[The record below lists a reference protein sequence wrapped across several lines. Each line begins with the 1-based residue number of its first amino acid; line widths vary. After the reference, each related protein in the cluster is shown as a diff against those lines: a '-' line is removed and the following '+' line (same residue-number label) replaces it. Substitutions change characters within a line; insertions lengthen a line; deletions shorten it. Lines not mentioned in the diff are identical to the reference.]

1 MRIAAILCI
10 CALAACA
17 QDIEALKKAVAEKP
31 QDANAHF
38 DLALAYSIA
47 GNDTGAIPEYQKA
60 LELQPDFFEA
70 SVNFGQVLL
79 RAKMPAEAV
88 TQLERAHQQK
98 PGEFTP
104 AFYLAEGLF
113 DLGRFGDAIPIY
125 EAAVKIDPKS
135 ADAELGLGRSLAQT
149 GKLDDAEPHYRN
161 AAKLNPEAQRM
172 LLELG
177 QMRESKGDVTGA
189 IAIYRE
195 FPQDPDV
202 KKRADQ
208 LAFNSAVETARS
220 LVREGKTKEASVIAG
235 QLSAADPQNFELRM
249 FHARLLRDLHSTK
262 EAEEAFLQA
271 AAVKPD
277 AAEAWSEL
285 AGVLIL
291 EEKYPEALIALDKVK
306 ALGAEA
312 AGHMFFRATT
322 LDHLK
327 RKKEALE
334 YYQRF
339 LETSR
344 TNPDQEFQAR
354 QRVRILESELK
365 R

>member
-1 MRIAAILCI
+1 MRIAAILFI
-10 CALAACA
+10 CALTAGA
-17 QDIEALKKAVAEKP
+17 QDIEALKKAVADKP
-31 QDANAHF
+31 QDVNAHF

-47 GNDTGAIPEYQKA
+47 GNDAAAIPEYRKV
-60 LELQPDFFEA
+60 LELQPDLFEA
-70 SVNFGQVLL
+70 QMNLGQVLL

-98 PGEFTP
+98 ANEFPP
-104 AFYLAEGLF
+104 AFYLAEALF
-113 DLGRFGDAIPIY
+113 DLGRFGEAVPMY

-135 ADAELGLGRSLAQT
+135 AEAELGWGRSLAQS
-149 GKLDDAEPHYRN
+149 GKLDEAEPHYRN
-161 AAKLNPEAQRM
+161 AAKLNPEMQRG

-177 QMRESKGDVTGA
+177 QMRESKGDVNGA

-195 FPQDPDV
+195 FPQDPDL

-208 LAFNSAVETARS
+208 LSFNSAVEAARS
-220 LVREGKTKEASVIAG
+220 LLKEGKTKEADEIAAR
-235 QLSAADPQNFELRM
+235 LVAADPQNYELRM

-262 EAEEAFLQA
+262 EAEEAFLHA

-277 AAEAWSEL
+277 AAEVWSEL

-291 EEKYPEALIALDKVK
+291 EEKYPEALVALDKVK
-306 ALGAEA
+306 ALGAEGP
-312 AGHMFFRATT
+312 GHMFFRATT
-322 LDHLK
+322 LDRLK